1 MPRGRPRG
9 APTRSRRSPAGEGG
23 GRASA
28 VWQWPTLA
36 GAAHSPRPALPD
48 GPLAVSP
55 PAGRQDGWRQVR
67 GAAGGGGASRW
78 PAASADADPLSS
90 PQQRR
95 RRRRRRRGG
104 RDIAWRRAGP
114 GGGHGGV
121 WVSED
126 EGARRAAGATA
137 AARPRPRPIPQPPAT
152 LLLPLSS
159 WKACARRA
167 AAPPSR
173 CVRACGRLGLAG
185 PRARPGT
192 RCRSRGEER
201 GGGGNTVTLWP
212 GKRARRDPFFFLLYF
227 SPSRSFPAAA
237 RHQKSAGP
245 THKNEHTK
253 IKSPPAV

>member
-1 MPRGRPRG
+1 MRLVLTRTPSSSVFAAFQSRSSFPSQCG
-9 APTRSRRSPAGEGG
+9 PTVCFPVSSASCCF
-23 GRASA
+23 ASA
-28 VWQWPTLA
+28 L
-36 GAAHSPRPALPD
+36 
-48 GPLAVSP
+48 
-55 PAGRQDGWRQVR
+55 
-67 GAAGGGGASRW
+67 
-78 PAASADADPLSS
+78 
-90 PQQRR
+90 
-95 RRRRRRRGG
+95 
-104 RDIAWRRAGP
+104 
-114 GGGHGGV
+114 
-121 WVSED
+121 
-126 EGARRAAGATA
+126 RRAAGATA

-173 CVRACGRLGLAG
+173 CVRACGRLGPAG